1 MTTND
6 SPLRAALDKV
16 AALEFTEAEAEAL
29 KALLE
34 RGVESDDEVAGFG
47 MSPLRDGRPF
57 AVEISGVDHHAQAQG
72 VPCQACP
79 DSAGGTSDHGYLAF
93 PLRLRHGCSPVDSTC
108 LSYTIT
114 AVSKQAPTY
123 DPALHLYLLRL
134 QSR

>member
-57 AVEISGVDHHAQAQG
+57 AVEISGLKMGDPTVGNAKLGPGQNE
-72 VPCQACP
+72 
-79 DSAGGTSDHGYLAF
+79 TF
-93 PLRLRHGCSPVDSTC
+93 RLGFT
-108 LSYTIT
+108 LNEE
-114 AVSKQAPTY
+114 
-123 DPALHLYLLRL
+123 LLGW
-134 QSR
+134 